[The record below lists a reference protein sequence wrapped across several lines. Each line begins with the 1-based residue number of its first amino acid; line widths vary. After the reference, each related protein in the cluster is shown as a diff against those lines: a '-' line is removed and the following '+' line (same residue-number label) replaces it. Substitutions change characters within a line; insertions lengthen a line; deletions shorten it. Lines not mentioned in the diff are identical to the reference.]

1 MTEKDPI
8 LESIQND
15 VAEIGDQLREIASR
29 VIEEGISEY
38 PVFVAAHQWVDLG
51 RPIFDRDAVQVNW
64 FFFASI
70 LEEFVQKKIVLQDKL
85 RAFQRTFGDPMETA
99 CIFVITESEARF
111 VFVPYSIDRTT

>member
-1 MTEKDPI
+1 MTENDPI

-15 VAEIGDQLREIASR
+15 VANVGDQLREIASR

-51 RPIFDRDAVQVNW
+51 RPIFDRDTVQLNW

-70 LEEFVQKKIVLQDKL
+70 LEEFVKKKIVLQDKV
-85 RAFQRTFGDPMETA
+85 RAFQRTYGDPLETA
-99 CIFVITESEARF
+99 CIFVITPTEGRF
-111 VFVPYSIDRTT
+111 VFVPYQVDTLS